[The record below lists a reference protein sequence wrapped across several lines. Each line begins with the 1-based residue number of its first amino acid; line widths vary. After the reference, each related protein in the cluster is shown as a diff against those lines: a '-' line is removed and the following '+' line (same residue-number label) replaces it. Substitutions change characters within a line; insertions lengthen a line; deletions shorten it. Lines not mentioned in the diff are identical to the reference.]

1 MIKETYFNKAAAQHF
16 GFNLDESEIREL
28 ANISLS
34 LVTGA
39 IHYTEAELA
48 IQKFC
53 GTRFEYREGNKRI
66 VLLSKHEGY
75 VVKIAKMAGFEGLRD
90 NLNEQ
95 ETCIFMN
102 EKSKY
107 AKMGYAPMAIATY
120 STQGYQGLLFVQEQH
135 TEILEVIAEQI
146 PGAVSDKAL
155 LKKYVEAIA
164 IEGYN
169 ALATMYTSL
178 AEELFLSDAAIISA
192 AANLSLNN
200 KNPKTMSMCDLG
212 SVLPK
217 SGYEACC
224 PKCGAVM
231 VYEVEPL
238 SAFTSAN
245 NIMDLNMI
253 SPVYR
258 CLGDDTHTIDP
269 NDFFSRLIS
278 GDESVIMTAKEANIW
293 LQKNSQKIAA
303 AEEEISNMHVEY
315 RGKTYYLGSE
325 DIVDSG
331 VTYRRLYLNNRA
343 TNLYVSEDGDVVEVN

>member
-1 MIKETYFNKAAAQHF
+1 MIKETYFNERAAQHF

-39 IHYTEAELA
+39 IHYTEAEHA

-95 ETCIFMN
+95 ETCIFMH
-102 EKSKY
+102 EESKY
-107 AKMGYAPMAIATY
+107 AKMEYTPMAIATY
-120 STQGYQGLLFVQEQH
+120 STQGYQGLIFVQEQH

-146 PGAVSDKAL
+146 HGAVSDKAL
-155 LKKYVEAIA
+155 LKKYVGAIA

-200 KNPKTMSMCDLG
+200 KNPKTTSMCDLG

-217 SGYEACC
+217 SGYEARC
-224 PKCGAVM
+224 PKCGSVM

-258 CLGDDTHTIDP
+258 CLGDDTHTVDP
-269 NDFFSRLIS
+269 NDFFSRLLS
-278 GDESVIMTAKEANIW
+278 GDESVIMTAKEANVW
-293 LQKNSQKIAA
+293 LQKNPQKVDSDD
-303 AEEEISNMHVEY
+303 EEITDLY
-315 RGKTYYLGSE
+315 AAYKGKTYYLGSN
-325 DIVDSG
+325 DVVDKG
-331 VTYRRLYLNNRA
+331 VTYRRMYLNNRA
-343 TNLYVSEDGDVVEVN
+343 TSLYISEDGDVVEAN

>member
-1 MIKETYFNKAAAQHF
+1 MIQETYFNERAAQQC
-16 GFNLDESEIREL
+16 GFNLDESEIRQL

-34 LVTGA
+34 LVTGS
-39 IHYTEAELA
+39 IHYTDAEEA

-107 AKMGYAPMAIATY
+107 AKMGYAPLAIATY
-120 STQGYQGLLFVQEQH
+120 STQGYQGLIFVQEQH

-146 PGAVSDKAL
+146 HGAVSDKAL
-155 LKKYVEAIA
+155 LKKYVEAIV

-169 ALATMYTSL
+169 ALATMNTSL

-200 KNPKTMSMCDLG
+200 KKPKTTSMCDLG
-212 SVLPK
+212 SALPK

-224 PKCGAVM
+224 PKCGSVM

-269 NDFFSRLIS
+269 NDFFSRIIS

-303 AEEEISNMHVEY
+303 AGEEISTMHVEY
-315 RGKTYYLGSE
+315 RGKKYYLGSE
-325 DIVDSG
+325 DVIDSG
-331 VTYRRLYLNNRA
+331 ITYRRLYLNNRA
-343 TNLYVSEDGDVVEVN
+343 TNLYVSEDGDVVESN